1 MSVDRRAIGGD
12 ISQPPGYWTAF
23 WVWARIG
30 LLSFGGP
37 AGQIALMHT
46 ELVDKRRWLSERGFL
61 DALNFCMLLP
71 GPEAMQIATYCG
83 WRLHGL
89 RGGLTAGLWFVLP
102 GAALMAL
109 LAGLYLTYGA
119 LDWVQQGFVGI
130 KAAVLVL
137 VVLAFW
143 KIARRALASAAHWWV
158 AAASFVGLFFLTLPY
173 PLMIA
178 AAALAGL
185 LLRLSTRGSEPH
197 DYPVAGR
204 SFGATL
210 QVALSWLLAWFA
222 PILAL
227 GLATGWASTWSHI
240 ARFFSQLAVVTFGG
254 AYAVLAY
261 MAQAAVETHG
271 WLTGPEMLDALGLAE
286 TTPGPLILV
295 TEFVGAIAAAR
306 ITEPLSLWR
315 AGLGAALTLYVTF
328 VPCFLWIFT
337 FAPYISRLNAVPA
350 LRRVLSGISA
360 AVVGA
365 VLNLSAWFALQ
376 TLWPGASSFE
386 LGPLRL
392 WSLPPTALDLQAVAL
407 VALAALLLVRLK
419 LPLLLVLAVSAFCA
433 MAIANL

>member
-1 MSVDRRAIGGD
+1 MNAERGLPSYG
-12 ISQPPGYWTAF
+12 SAF

-37 AGQIALMHT
+37 AGQIALMHS
-46 ELVDKRRWLSERGFL
+46 ELVDRRRWLSERGFL

-89 RGGLTAGLWFVLP
+89 RGGLTAGLWFVVP

-109 LAGLYLTYGA
+109 LAGLYLRYGA
-119 LDWVQQGFVGI
+119 LPLVQQGFVGI

-137 VVLAFW
+137 VVMAFW
-143 KIARRALASAAHWWV
+143 KIAQRALASAAHWWV
-158 AAASFVGLFFLTLPY
+158 AACSFVGLFLLTLPY
-173 PLMIA
+173 PLIIA

-185 LLRLSTRGSEPH
+185 LLHLPVRAHDMSER
-197 DYPVAGR
+197 PVAHR
-204 SFGATL
+204 SLAASL
-210 QVALSWLLAWFA
+210 RVASVWLLAWFA
-222 PILAL
+222 PIVAL
-227 GLATGWASTWSHI
+227 GMATGWGSTWSQI

-271 WLTGPEMLDALGLAE
+271 WLSGPEMLDALGLAE

-306 ITEPLSLWR
+306 IDAPISYWR

-376 TLWPGASSFE
+376 TLWPGATSFD

-392 WSLPPTALDLQAVAL
+392 WSLPLAALDWQTVAL
-407 VALAALLLVRLK
+407 VLLAAALLLRFK
-419 LPLLLVLAVSAFCA
+419 LPLLLVLAVSAA
-433 MAIANL
+433 AALALAALG